1 MGGTFHNGKINCSL
15 IISLAPMYQYVQWLQ
30 KQHSTQIKTLKE
42 DLMRLKDKVAIVTG
56 SGRGIGEGIVMRFV
70 EEGAKVIVNDVNEAD
85 ANNVVNQVKAKGGQ
99 AIAVLGS
106 VAERSVVE
114 KMVDMAVKEFG
125 TLDIIVNNAGITR
138 DAILHK
144 MTDDQWN
151 AVITVNLTGVF
162 YGIQCAARYMREKQS
177 GKIINISST
186 SALGNAGQ
194 LNYSAT
200 KAGVIGMTKTA
211 AKELGPKN
219 VNVNA
224 IAPGMI
230 WTDMMKNMPSESIKQ
245 MDAMLPYIV
254 PLNRKGS
261 PRDIA
266 NLALFLASDESSFI
280 TGQVI
285 FCDGGMKI

>member
-1 MGGTFHNGKINCSL
+1 
-15 IISLAPMYQYVQWLQ
+15 
-30 KQHSTQIKTLKE
+30 
-42 DLMRLKDKVAIVTG
+42 MRLKDKVAVITG
-56 SGRGIGEGIVMRFV
+56 SGRGIGEGIVMRFAK
-70 EEGAKVIVNDVNEAD
+70 EGAKIIVNDVNEAD
-85 ANNVVNQVKAKGGQ
+85 AKNVVEKVTAQGGKAV
-99 AIAVLGS
+99 AVIGS
-106 VAERSVVE
+106 VATRAVVQQ
-114 KMVDMAVKEFG
+114 MVDTAVKEYG
-125 TLDIIVNNAGITR
+125 TLDIMINNAGITR

-144 MTDDQWN
+144 MTDEQWN
-151 AVITVNLTGVF
+151 QVVAVNLTGVF
-162 YGIQCAARYMREKQS
+162 YGIQCAGIHMRQKGY

-211 AKELGPKN
+211 AKELGPKG

-230 WTDMMKNMPSESIKQ
+230 WTDMMKSMPEETIKQ
-245 MDAMLPYIV
+245 MDAMLPFLV
-254 PLNRKGS
+254 PMNRKGS
-261 PRDIA
+261 PEDIA
-266 NLALFLASDESSFI
+266 NLALFLSSDESSFI

>member
-1 MGGTFHNGKINCSL
+1 
-15 IISLAPMYQYVQWLQ
+15 
-30 KQHSTQIKTLKE
+30 
-42 DLMRLKDKVAIVTG
+42 MRLNDKVAIITG

-70 EEGAKVIVNDVNEAD
+70 EEGAKVVVNDVNEAD
-85 ANNVVNQVKAKGGQ
+85 ANAVVEKVKAAGGQAVAVIGSVASRDVVQNMVDTVVNQ
-99 AIAVLGS
+99 
-106 VAERSVVE
+106 
-114 KMVDMAVKEFG
+114 FG
-125 TLDIIVNNAGITR
+125 TLDIMVNNAGITR
-138 DAILHK
+138 DAMLHK
-144 MTDDQWN
+144 MTDEQWDQ
-151 AVITVNLTGVF
+151 VIAVNLTGVF
-162 YGIQCAARYMREKQS
+162 YGIQCAARYMREKGS
-177 GKIINISST
+177 GKIVNISST

-194 LNYSAT
+194 LNYAAS

-230 WTDMMKNMPSESIKQ
+230 WTDMMKNMPQDAKDRL
-245 MDAMLPYIV
+245 DAMLPSIV

-261 PRDIA
+261 PLDIA

-285 FCDGGMKI
+285 FCEGGMKM

>member
-1 MGGTFHNGKINCSL
+1 
-15 IISLAPMYQYVQWLQ
+15 
-30 KQHSTQIKTLKE
+30 
-42 DLMRLKDKVAIVTG
+42 MRLKDKVAIVTG
-56 SGRGIGEGIVMRFV
+56 SGRGIGEGIVMRFA
-70 EEGAKVIVNDVNEAD
+70 EEGAKIVVNDVNEAD
-85 ANNVVNQVKAKGGQ
+85 AANVVNQVKAKGGQ
-99 AIAVLGS
+99 AVAVLGS
-106 VAERSVVE
+106 VSDRATVQ
-114 KMVDMAVKEFG
+114 KMVDTAVKEFG

-138 DAILHK
+138 DVMLHK
-144 MTDDQWN
+144 MTADQWN
-151 AVITVNLTGVF
+151 AVIDVNLTGVF
-162 YGIQCAARYMREKQS
+162 YGIQCAARYMREKGY
-177 GKIINISST
+177 GKIVNISST

-211 AKELGPKN
+211 AKELGAKG

-230 WTDMMKNMPSESIKQ
+230 WTDMMKSMPPDVIKQ
-245 MDAMLPYIV
+245 MDAMLPFIV
-254 PLNRKGS
+254 PMNRKGS
-261 PRDIA
+261 PQDIA

>member
-1 MGGTFHNGKINCSL
+1 
-15 IISLAPMYQYVQWLQ
+15 
-30 KQHSTQIKTLKE
+30 
-42 DLMRLKDKVAIVTG
+42 MRLKDKVAIVTG
-56 SGRGIGEGIVMRFV
+56 SGRGIGEGIVMRFA
-70 EEGAKVIVNDVNEAD
+70 EEGAKIIVNDVNEAD
-85 ANNVVNQVKAKGGQ
+85 AKAVVEKIRAKGGQ
-99 AIAVLGS
+99 ALAVLGS
-106 VAERSVVE
+106 VADRAVVQ
-114 KMVDMAVKEFG
+114 KMVDTAVAEFG

-138 DAILHK
+138 DVMLHK
-144 MTDDQWN
+144 MTDDQWK
-151 AVITVNLTGVF
+151 AVIDVNLTGVY
-162 YGIQCAARYMREKQS
+162 YGIQCAGRVMREKKY

-194 LNYSAT
+194 LNYSAS

-230 WTDMMKNMPSESIKQ
+230 WTDMMKGMPPDVLQQ
-245 MDAMLPYIV
+245 MDMMLPFIV

-261 PRDIA
+261 PQDIA

-280 TGQVI
+280 TGQII
-285 FCDGGMKI
+285 FCDGGMKM

>member
-1 MGGTFHNGKINCSL
+1 
-15 IISLAPMYQYVQWLQ
+15 
-30 KQHSTQIKTLKE
+30 
-42 DLMRLKDKVAIVTG
+42 MRLKDKVAIVTG
-56 SGRGIGEGIVMRFV
+56 SGRGIGEGIIMRFV
-70 EEGAKVIVNDVNEAD
+70 EEGAKVVVNDVNEAD
-85 ANNVVNQVKAKGGQ
+85 AKNIVENVKAKGGR
-99 AIAVLGS
+99 AVAVIGS
-106 VAERSVVE
+106 VASRETVQ
-114 KMVDMAVKEFG
+114 KMVDTAVQEFG
-125 TLDIIVNNAGITR
+125 TVDIIVNNAGITR
-138 DAILHK
+138 DSIMHK
-144 MTDDQWN
+144 MTDEQWDQ
-151 AVITVNLTGVF
+151 VIAINLTGVF
-162 YGIQCAARYMREKQS
+162 YGMQCAGRVMREKGY
-177 GKIINISST
+177 GKIINVSST

-211 AKELGPKN
+211 AKELGAKG

-230 WTDMMKNMPSESIKQ
+230 WTDMMKSMPPETIKQ
-245 MDAMLPYIV
+245 MDAMLPYLV
-254 PLNRKGS
+254 PMNRKGS

>member
-1 MGGTFHNGKINCSL
+1 
-15 IISLAPMYQYVQWLQ
+15 
-30 KQHSTQIKTLKE
+30 
-42 DLMRLKDKVAIVTG
+42 MRLKDKVAIVTG

>member
-1 MGGTFHNGKINCSL
+1 
-15 IISLAPMYQYVQWLQ
+15 
-30 KQHSTQIKTLKE
+30 
-42 DLMRLKDKVAIVTG
+42 MRLKDKVAIITG
-56 SGRGIGEGIVMRFV
+56 SGRGIGEGIVLRFA
-70 EEGAKVIVNDVNEAD
+70 EEGAKIIVNDVNEAD
-85 ANNVVNQVKAKGGQ
+85 ANNVVNQVKAMGGQ
-99 AIAVLGS
+99 AVAVLGS
-106 VAERSVVE
+106 VSDRATVQ
-114 KMVDMAVKEFG
+114 KMVDTAVKEFG

-138 DAILHK
+138 DSILHK

-151 AVITVNLTGVF
+151 AVIDVNLTGVF
-162 YGIQCAARYMREKQS
+162 YGIQCAARVMREKGY

-211 AKELGPKN
+211 AKELGAKG

-230 WTDMMKNMPSESIKQ
+230 WTDMMKSMPPETIKQ
-245 MDAMLPYIV
+245 MDAMLPYLV
-254 PLNRKGS
+254 PMNRKGS
-261 PRDIA
+261 PKDIA

>member
-1 MGGTFHNGKINCSL
+1 
-15 IISLAPMYQYVQWLQ
+15 
-30 KQHSTQIKTLKE
+30 
-42 DLMRLKDKVAIVTG
+42 MRLKDKVAIVTG

-70 EEGAKVIVNDVNEAD
+70 EEGAKIVVNDVNEAD
-85 ANNVVNQVKAKGGQ
+85 AKNVVDQVKAKGGQ
-99 AIAVLGS
+99 AVYVLGS
-106 VAERSVVE
+106 VSERAVMQSI
-114 KMVDMAVKEFG
+114 VDTAVKEFG

-138 DAILHK
+138 DVILHK
-144 MTDDQWN
+144 MTDAQWD
-151 AVITVNLTGVF
+151 AVIAVNLTGTF
-162 YGIQCAARYMREKQS
+162 LGIQCAARVMREKGY

-194 LNYSAT
+194 LNYSAS

-211 AKELGPKN
+211 AKELGAKG

-230 WTDMMKNMPSESIKQ
+230 WTDMMKNMPPETIKQ
-245 MDAMLPYIV
+245 MDAMLPYLV
-254 PLNRKGS
+254 PMNRKGS
-261 PRDIA
+261 PLDIA